1 VGQDRPARRGQEKP
15 EHQVTGGHGDEANWR
30 EIAVGLVVPLAALL
44 VWQGVAAMGWVN
56 QNVLPSPL
64 QVWHKWVEYLLPL
77 QDFAQFQENGG
88 GGRLAW
94 LFSGEL
100 IHDALGSMY
109 RVVVGFL
116 VGAGLALPLGL
127 AMGASQHRVRV
138 DESAGAAAAADSAD
152 RLHPAVDPVVRP
164 GQSAGRV
171 PDRAGRLLPGADEYH
186 RRRAPGRR
194 HLPARGAQ
202 PRRRRTTMFL
212 RVILPAAVPY
222 ILAGVRIGIGT
233 AFIVVIVSEM
243 IAVNN
248 GLGFRILEA
257 REYFWS
263 DKIIA
268 GMITIGLLG
277 LAIDIGMNRLNNY
290 LLRWHRGLEH

>member
-1 VGQDRPARRGQEKP
+1 MTMKQKRQDL
-15 EHQVTGGHGDEANWR
+15 
-30 EIAVGLVVPLAALL
+30 AVGLVVPIAAIAI
-44 VWQGVAAMGWVN
+44 WQWVAVQGWVN
-56 QNVLPSPL
+56 ENILPSPL
-64 QVWHKWVEYLLPL
+64 QVWRKWVAYLLPL
-77 QDFAQFQENGG
+77 QDFAAYSAANGNSADS
-88 GGRLAW
+88 GRLGW

-100 IHDALGSMY
+100 IHDSLGSLY
-109 RVVVGFL
+109 RVVVGFA

-127 AMGASQHRVRV
+127 AMGASRIVYAWMNPLVQLLRPIPPIAYIPLSILWFGLGNPPAIFLIALGAFFPVLMNTIAGVRQV
-138 DESAGAAAAADSAD
+138 DGIYLRAARNLGAGGPT
-152 RLHPAVDPVVRP
+152 L
-164 GQSAGRV
+164 
-171 PDRAGRLLPGADEYH
+171 
-186 RRRAPGRR
+186 
-194 HLPARGAQ
+194 
-202 PRRRRTTMFL
+202 FL

-222 ILAGVRIGIGT
+222 ILTGMRIGIGT

-268 GMITIGLLG
+268 GMITIGILG
-277 LAIDIGMNRLNNY
+277 LAIDAGMNKLNNY